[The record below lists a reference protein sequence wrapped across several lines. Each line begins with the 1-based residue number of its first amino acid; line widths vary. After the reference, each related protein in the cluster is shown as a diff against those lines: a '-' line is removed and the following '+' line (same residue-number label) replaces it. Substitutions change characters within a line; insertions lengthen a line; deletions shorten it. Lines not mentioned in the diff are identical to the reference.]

1 MSVRISNDVVK
12 KLIGKHIVDSIN
24 KHNIVDMIVGV
35 LDSSSLEAFV
45 NVCISDEEYKRVN
58 IGDIVSFSMDGSD
71 NLRDH
76 HLLSEDKTRY
86 GIVKGS
92 DNYGGDWNAFYYKMN
107 INVFDLDENDNII
120 IIDTALYTNEL
131 THVDQDTEL
140 WQQLMNYKQTIKE
153 R

>member
-12 KLIGKHIVDSIN
+12 KLISKHIVDSIN
-24 KHNIVDMIVGV
+24 KHNIVDMIVGT

-58 IGDIVSFSMDGSD
+58 IGDIVSFNMDGAD

-76 HLLSEDKTRY
+76 HLLSENKTRY

-107 INVFDLDENDNII
+107 VDVFDLDEDHNII
-120 IIDTALYTNEL
+120 TIDTALYTNEL
-131 THVDQDTEL
+131 AHVDQDTEL
-140 WQQLMNYKQTIKE
+140 WQQLINYKQTIKE

>member
-12 KLIGKHIVDSIN
+12 KLISKHIVDSIN
-24 KHNIVDMIVGV
+24 KHNIVDMIVGT

-76 HLLSEDKTRY
+76 NLLSGNKTRY
-86 GIVKGS
+86 GIIKGS

-107 INVFDLDENDNII
+107 VDVFDLDEDHNII
-120 IIDTALYTNEL
+120 TMDTALYTNEL

-140 WQQLMNYKQTIKE
+140 WQQLINYKQTIRE

>member
-1 MSVRISNDVVK
+1 MSVRISNEVVK
-12 KLIGKHIVDSIN
+12 KLISKHVVDSIN
-24 KHNIVDMIVGV
+24 KYNIVDMIVGS

-45 NVCISDEEYKRVN
+45 NVCISEEEYKRVN

-76 HLLSEDKTRY
+76 HLLSGNKTRY

-107 INVFDLDENDNII
+107 VNVFDLDEDHNII
-120 IIDTALYTNEL
+120 TIDTALYTNEL
-131 THVDQDTEL
+131 THVDQESQRWPVLRD
-140 WQQLMNYKQTIKE
+140 YKHTIKQ